1 MFQERTFQA
10 QKIKKL
16 TLKKFLIFWEMKLCS
31 PEKLNKL
38 FLNIIAPKKLSENL
52 YALNKT
58 LLYS

>member
-1 MFQERTFQA
+1 
-10 QKIKKL
+10 
-16 TLKKFLIFWEMKLCS
+16 MKLCS